1 MPGLFI
7 TRIALTKV
15 AFLLCFVTNICF
27 GQEINPL
34 LVGNNL
40 WYKNPDKK
48 VWELT
53 KECGVKLIRIGGAE
67 YDHHMPAN
75 QILMDWVK
83 KIQGIDAEPL
93 FQVSQYQTAE
103 QAAELVRYFNTG
115 NNGNLAPIKYWCI
128 GNEPWL
134 QAKRPSTDTLGMFI
148 ERYFKPIARA
158 MKEVDS
164 TIMIFG
170 PDECDYIDVVYN
182 DLFGGKN
189 DITGKI
195 PGRSYY
201 YCDGLSWHRY
211 PQGNGDPATE
221 GADDIR
227 VRVVKAK
234 EKTDQI
240 NKLHNRT
247 GAYTFQWG
255 IGEYNSKG
263 GPEVHTWGNGQMF
276 GATLGW
282 CMQYGATY
290 AATWSMFEHGGDRM
304 GSDFSFI
311 DGTDLKPRASYW
323 HMYFVAKY
331 FTGKFIEGKTSDS
344 SMLAFGA
351 GNNERI
357 SVMILNRGFGPARN
371 YSIYL
376 NNKGETG
383 NKSFI
388 NFAAS
393 KDIVYNDIIP
403 GRATQVLVFQGDSI
417 IKFTYTSKDFD
428 ILAPPAQTVVKKAL
442 EIPKTPVINKI
453 INTSYK
459 AATITWDDLSTNE
472 TGYII
477 ERKGKDN
484 FEMVGIVGSNTTTY
498 KDLELTPVTKYEYRI
513 ASYNTEGQS
522 AFSESVFATT
532 SELPKHAA
540 FKGPHFIPGKIEA
553 EDFDDNEEGIGY
565 HDSNPTNTGGDYR
578 MNCGV
583 DIQQTA
589 DSGKGFNV
597 GSISN
602 GEWLTY
608 TIEGVNPGTYN
619 IDVRAAS
626 LESKNISVDVIL
638 GDKLL
643 VNIPLAATGGWQNWK
658 TFGVKG
664 IEITGNGSQTLKLKF
679 FGNDINLNW
688 IEISR

>member
-1 MPGLFI
+1 MQGISI
-7 TRIALTKV
+7 TKARATMV
-15 AFLLCFVTNICF
+15 AFVLSLFTNMCI
-27 GQEINPL
+27 GQEISPL

-40 WYKNPDKK
+40 WYKTFNDT
-48 VWELT
+48 VWQLT
-53 KECGVKLIRIGGAE
+53 KECGVKLIRIGGAS
-67 YDHHMPAN
+67 YDHRMPSN
-75 QILMDWVK
+75 DILLGWVK
-83 KIQGIDAEPL
+83 KIEGIGAEPL

-103 QAAELVRYFNTG
+103 QAAELVKYFNIEK
-115 NNGNLAPIKYWCI
+115 NGNKTPIKYWCI

-134 QAKRPSTDTLGMFI
+134 QAKRPATDTFGMVI
-148 ERYFKPIARA
+148 EKYFKPISKA

-164 TIMIFG
+164 TILIFG
-170 PDECDYIDVVYN
+170 PDECDYMDNYYN

-195 PGRSYY
+195 PGKSYY

-211 PQGNGDPATE
+211 PQGNGDPATD
-221 GADDIR
+221 GADDMLERI
-227 VRVVKAK
+227 VKAK
-234 EKTDQI
+234 SKVDQV

-247 GAYTFQWG
+247 GAYALQWG

-290 AATWSMFEHGGDRM
+290 AATWSMFEHGGDRL

-311 DGTDLKPRASYW
+311 DGTKMAPRSSYW

-331 FTGKFIEGKTSDS
+331 FSGKFIEGKTNDTAL
-344 SMLAFGA
+344 LAYGA
-351 GNNERI
+351 QDAGKI
-357 SVMILNRGFGPARN
+357 SVMVLNRGYGPAIK
-371 YSIYL
+371 YSINL
-376 NNKGETG
+376 NNKGAES
-383 NKSFI
+383 NMAII
-388 NFAAS
+388 NLAAD

-403 GRATQVLVFQGDSI
+403 ERSTQVLVFQGDSI
-417 IKFTYTSKDFD
+417 LKVTYTNKDFD
-428 ILAPPAQTVVKKAL
+428 NFVPPFQTVIKKAMEL
-442 EIPKTPVINKI
+442 PKSPVPNKT

-459 AATITWDDLSTNE
+459 ATTLTWDDLASTE

-477 ERKGKDN
+477 ERKEKDN
-484 FEMVGIVGSNTTTY
+484 FEIVDVARPNSTSFTDAGLKPQS
-498 KDLELTPVTKYEYRI
+498 KYEYRI
-513 ASYNTEGQS
+513 AAYNTEGQS
-522 AFSESVFATT
+522 AYSKSIFVTT
-532 SELPKHAA
+532 LEVPKHLA
-540 FKGPHFIPGKIEA
+540 FNGPHNLPGKIEA

-565 HDSNPTNTGGDYR
+565 HDSNPTNTGGAYR

-597 GSISN
+597 GSINN

-608 TIEGVNPGTYN
+608 TIANVKAGTYN
-619 IDVRAAS
+619 VAVRAAS

-638 GDKLL
+638 GDKLM

-664 IEITGNGSQTLKLKF
+664 IEISAKGQQTLKLKF
-679 FGNDINLNW
+679 IGNDINVNW
-688 IEISR
+688 IEISQ